1 MGFQLPTAQLVK
13 IAWLLA
19 INHMLDLFAS
29 EGSWVPRK
37 NRPNADRRPSSYEE
51 RGAGDVRFRPADGS
65 QPLGWNFRNLWVK
78 PMETFALKVPPF
90 FKKKWRNIHVAEN
103 DLVPSW
109 PSMWWR
115 TSEKKTTQFLQ
126 DIWFPR
132 FWSAICFSS
141 PFLFW
146 LPLATESGSPWLLDL
161 RPSMHGFI
169 VQLPGVAVA
178 QNART
183 VRKMQLRR
191 EGIFTFLFVVL
202 VSVCILEI

>member
-1 MGFQLPTAQLVK
+1 MMFFGPRAPGSLEKIDQMPTADPPPTK
-13 IAWLLA
+13 NGALA
-19 INHMLDLFAS
+19 MCVSGQPTGPNRWGETS
-29 EGSWVPRK
+29 EISGVSH
-37 NRPNADRRPSSYEE
+37 
-51 RGAGDVRFRPADGS
+51 
-65 QPLGWNFRNLWVK
+65 
-78 PMETFALKVPPF
+78 ETFALKVPPF
-90 FKKKWRNIHVAEN
+90 QKKKKKGEIFCVADN

-115 TSEKKTTQFLQ
+115 TSEKKTTRFLQ

-132 FWSAICFSS
+132 FCVLICFSS

-146 LPLATESGSPWLLDL
+146 LPLATESGSPSLLDL
-161 RPSMHGFI
+161 RPSMRGFI

-191 EGIFTFLFVVL
+191 EENFTFLFVVL

>member
-1 MGFQLPTAQLVK
+1 M
-13 IAWLLA
+13 
-19 INHMLDLFAS
+19 
-29 EGSWVPRK
+29 
-37 NRPNADRRPSSYEE
+37 
-51 RGAGDVRFRPADGS
+51 RFRPADGS

-78 PMETFALKVPPF
+78 PMETFALKVPPL
-90 FKKKWRNIHVAEN
+90 FKKKWRNINVAEN

-115 TSEKKTTQFLQ
+115 TSEKKKNYPIPSRYL
-126 DIWFPR
+126 I
-132 FWSAICFSS
+132 SSLLCAICFFS

-161 RPSMHGFI
+161 RPSMRGFI

-191 EGIFTFLFVVL
+191 EENFTFLFVVL

>member
-90 FKKKWRNIHVAEN
+90 FKKKWRIFMLRKTIWYLHDHQCDDER
-103 DLVPSW
+103 LK
-109 PSMWWR
+109 
-115 TSEKKTTQFLQ
+115 KKTTQFLQ